1 MAGLGV
7 VFSSGFF
14 GFFAHAG
21 FLRALR
27 ETGFDASGYAGT
39 SSGAVVAAMAA
50 CGMPDDAIQEVLFSV
65 RKSDFW
71 DPDPPGVLVRDA
83 FRRFR
88 GYTGYLKGEGFARLL
103 RKIPLKRIE
112 DARVPLV
119 IGATNLT
126 ERREHLFSR
135 GDLVSALQ
143 ASGAVPVF
151 FKPVE
156 IDGCLYVDGGVV
168 NKAPLLGLADVL
180 RPEKIVVHFIPS
192 AGMSGERNPFLNKVV
207 TPLHLQHFAISI
219 GRQEAYRLQREMTLA
234 RGIQL
239 REVVCDAPSVGP
251 NRLAAGPVSY
261 QRAYE
266 RGLEVLGQWNRRM

>member
-27 ETGFDASGYAGT
+27 EAGLEASGYAGT

-65 RKSDFW
+65 RKADFW
-71 DPDPPGVLVRDA
+71 DPGPPGALVRDA
-83 FRRFR
+83 LRLFR

-103 RKIPLKRIE
+103 RKIPLERIE

-126 ERREHLFSR
+126 ERREHHFTR
-135 GDLVSALQ
+135 GDLVSALR

-168 NKAPLLGLADVL
+168 SKAPLLGLADAL
-180 RPEKIVVHFIPS
+180 SPEKIVVHFLPS
-192 AGMSGERNPFLNKVV
+192 AGMSGEGHPFLNKIM
-207 TPLHLQHFAISI
+207 TPLHLQHFAINI
-219 GRQEAYRLQREMTLA
+219 GRQEAYRLQREIALS
-234 RGIQL
+234 RGIEL
-239 REVVCDAPSVGP
+239 REVVSDAPSVGP
-251 NRLAAGPVSY
+251 NTLPIGPLSY

-266 RGLEVLGQWNRRM
+266 RGLELLRGRL

>member
-1 MAGLGV
+1 MAGIGI

-27 ETGFDASGYAGT
+27 ETGSEASGWAGT

-50 CGMPDDAIQEVLFSV
+50 CGMPDDEIQEVLFSV
-65 RKSDFW
+65 QKADFW
-71 DPDPPGVLVRDA
+71 DPDPPEVLVRHA

-103 RKIPLKRIE
+103 RKIPLRRIE

-126 ERREHLFSR
+126 ERREHLFTR

-143 ASGAVPVF
+143 ASGSVPVF

-168 NKAPLLGLADVL
+168 SKAPLLGLAEL
-180 RPEKIVVHFIPS
+180 MRPEKIVVHFLPS
-192 AGMSGERNPFLNKVV
+192 TGMAGADNSFLKKIM
-207 TPLHLQHFAISI
+207 TPLHLQHLATNI
-219 GRQEAYRLQREMTLA
+219 GRQEAYRLQREMALA
-234 RGIQL
+234 RGIRL
-239 REVVCDAPSVGP
+239 LEVVSEAPSVGP
-251 NRLAAGPVSY
+251 NSLARGPLGY
-261 QRAYE
+261 QRAY
-266 RGLEVLGQWNRRM
+266 

>member
-27 ETGFDASGYAGT
+27 ETGLEASGYGGT

-50 CGMPDDAIQEVLFSV
+50 SGMPDDAIQEVLFSV
-65 RKSDFW
+65 RKADFW
-71 DPDPPGVLVRDA
+71 DPDPPGVLVREA
-83 FRRFR
+83 LGRFR
-88 GYTGYLKGEGFARLL
+88 GYTGYLGGEGFAKLL

-126 ERREHLFSR
+126 ERREHLFTR
-135 GDLVSALQ
+135 GDLISALQ

-168 NKAPLLGLADVL
+168 NKAPLLGLADAV
-180 RPEKIVVHFIPS
+180 RPEKVLVHFIPS
-192 AGMSGERNPFLNKVV
+192 ADMAGDGNPFLKKAM
-207 TPLHLQHFAISI
+207 TPLHLQHLAINI
-219 GRQEAYRLQREMTLA
+219 GRQEAYRLQREMALGK
-234 RGIQL
+234 GIEL
-239 REVVCDAPSVGP
+239 REVVSDAPSVGP
-251 NRLAAGPVSY
+251 NTLGLGPRAY

-266 RGLEVLGQWNRRM
+266 RGLEVLGGLN

>member
-27 ETGFDASGYAGT
+27 ETGFEASGYAGT

-50 CGMPDDAIQEVLFSV
+50 SGMPDDAIQEVLFSV

-71 DPDPPGVLVRDA
+71 DPDPSHVLVREA
-83 FRRFR
+83 LGRFR

-103 RKIPLKRIE
+103 RKIPLRRIE

-119 IGATNLT
+119 IAATNLT
-126 ERREHLFSR
+126 ERREHLFTR
-135 GDLVSALQ
+135 GDLITALQ
-143 ASGAVPVF
+143 ASGAVPVL
-151 FKPVE
+151 FKPVK
-156 IDGCLYVDGGVV
+156 IDGSLYVDGGVV
-168 NKAPLLGLADVL
+168 NKAPILGLADVV

-192 AGMSGERNPFLNKVV
+192 SDMGGGGDSFLKKVL
-207 TPLHLQHFAISI
+207 TPWHLQHLAINI
-219 GRQEAYRLQREMTLA
+219 GRQQDYHRQQEIALG
-234 RGIQL
+234 RGIEL
-239 REVVCDAPSVGP
+239 REVVSDAPSVGP
-251 NRLAAGPVSY
+251 NTLAAGPLSY

-266 RGLEVLGQWNRRM
+266 RTREVVGGSH